1 MRLPGR
7 ALGLVLFAL
16 ATTLAGACSTA
27 DEEDAGPVCGPEV
40 TYESFAGPFFLD
52 WCTGCHSSA
61 LAKGERQEAP
71 LDTNFNTLDGIRSRS
86 DRILE
91 KAVHTH
97 AMPPAGGPSDEE
109 RALLGEWFSCGAPSS
124 TRGFAPE
131 APPET
136 APEPAPSGACAAP
149 REPLP
154 SSILPRC
161 SAETYTCVQNCA
173 LQPEGDADDCREACQ
188 KADTTPAD
196 TSLGYAVDCSSCVF
210 LQLLACGE
218 ASGCHEDVARLMCC
232 ITSCATSSD
241 PNCFQDECNGE
252 ITAFG
257 YCAVYQGTDCL
268 DYDSG
273 LIGACF
279 ARAL

>member
-1 MRLPGR
+1 MRSR
-7 ALGLVLFAL
+7 ARAIRIAWLAL
-16 ATTLAGACSTA
+16 SATPAGACSNA
-27 DEEDAGPVCGPEV
+27 DPDEAAPVCEAEV
-40 TYESFAGPFFLD
+40 SYESFAGPFFLD

-61 LAKGERQEAP
+61 LPEGYRQKAP
-71 LDTNFNTLDGIRSRS
+71 LDTNFDSLDGILSRR

-97 AMPPAGGPSDEE
+97 AMPPAGGPSEEE
-109 RALLGEWFSCGAPSS
+109 RALLGQWFACGAPSS
-124 TRGFAPE
+124 TQGFAPE
-131 APPET
+131 PPPE
-136 APEPAPSGACAAP
+136 AEPEPEPSGACAAA

-154 SSILPRC
+154 SAILPRC
-161 SAETYTCVQNCA
+161 SSETYTCVQNCA

-218 ASGCHEDVARLMCC
+218 TSGCHDEVARLMCC

-241 PNCFQDECNGE
+241 PNCFQNECSGE
-252 ITAFG
+252 ITAFS
-257 YCAVYQGTDCL
+257 YCVVYQGASCL

-273 LIGACF
+273 PMGACF
-279 ARAL
+279 ARPI